1 MLTGNSS
8 FIDHLFYITNV
19 AIESEGLGTCSQFGA
34 MLSEIL
40 IYKHLNNQFYID
52 VYDVLDKR
60 NYMDIMNFFFN
71 TRVVI

>member
-1 MLTGNSS
+1 MWPSS
-8 FIDHLFYITNV
+8 LRGWAPVVNLVPCFLKYCVI
-19 AIESEGLGTCSQFGA
+19 
-34 MLSEIL
+34 